1 MSFNEIFK
9 NKFLEQV
16 TTIEIV
22 DIVIALL
29 LSIVIGTY
37 IFYFYKKAY
46 KGILFSKMF
55 ATALIGMTVI
65 TTFIILAVTSNV
77 VLSLGMVGAL
87 SIVRFRSSIKEP
99 LDIIYIF
106 WAISEGIVIG
116 SRQYTLAIVGT
127 IGISIAIAI
136 FSEFKERLNRYIL
149 VVRHEGKEN
158 NSILNKIRQNCHKM
172 IIKSEVM
179 YQGNEEELIIEV
191 IIKENDRKMIEELKK
206 EKNIKMLSLVKYNGE
221 YIVE

>member
-37 IFYFYKKAY
+37 IFYFYKKTY

>member
-37 IFYFYKKAY
+37 IFYFYKKTY

-149 VVRHEGKEN
+149 VVRHEGNEN

-179 YQGNEEELIIEV
+179 YKGNEEELIIEV